1 MRCTARRGSLWGVP
15 PLRDTLLL
23 PLLAFA
29 LPACPKK
36 DPPAPI
42 LEEATRTVLRGP
54 DVVGAAGIRAT
65 VVGTL
70 QKITPDGLE
79 GEGTAVVLDDG
90 TPIFLSEAPPTETL
104 TWLLGSKVRVQ
115 GTLWEKSPSGWPVAK
130 LLDAEAPMPADV
142 SILLTP

>member
-1 MRCTARRGSLWGVP
+1 MRCTARRGSLPSVP
-15 PLRDTLLL
+15 PIRDTLFVS
-23 PLLAFA
+23 LLALG

-42 LEEATRTVLRGP
+42 LEEATRTVIRGP
-54 DVVGAAGIRAT
+54 DIAGASGIRAT

-70 QKITPDGLE
+70 EKRAPDGIE

-90 TPIFLSEAPPTETL
+90 TPIFLSEQPPGETL

-115 GTLWEKSPSGWPVAK
+115 GTLWEKPPSGWPVAK
-130 LLDAEAPMPADV
+130 LLDAEPPMPADV